1 MNVYRMCTFLL
12 FAMFSLAQTSFAQSP
27 LLLLK
32 ESIPAPDF
40 RLSYGTNELNFG
52 ELRLPKG
59 SGPFPVMV
67 LIHGGCWK
75 AQLLGLDA
83 RATSLDLLRPI
94 AADLRQSGIATWNI
108 EYRRVGNEGGGWPGT
123 YHDIGQ
129 AIDFLRGIAA
139 KYSLDVNHVIVGGH
153 SAGGQLAFWAAARP
167 KLPPKNSAYTKD
179 PLRLK
184 AVVNLDGPI
193 DLKAGAPFTEQFCGF
208 PAVREFLGGS
218 AEDYPERYSAGSAN
232 TYLPL
237 GVNQLIV
244 IGSLLG
250 GIRDQVS
257 GYAKAAE
264 SKGDHVTVLD
274 LEKTGHFG
282 FLFPNSDSWKSVQ
295 ERIGTLA
302 K

>member
-1 MNVYRMCTFLL
+1 MNFDRMPRFLL
-12 FAMFSLAQTSFAQSP
+12 FAILSLTHTSFAQSP

-32 ESIPAPDF
+32 ESIRAPDF

-52 ELRLPKG
+52 ELRLPKA

-75 AQLLGLDA
+75 AELPGLDP

-94 AADLRQSGIATWNI
+94 AAALPETGIATWNI
-108 EYRRVGNEGGGWPGT
+108 EYHRVGNEGGGWPGT
-123 YHDIGQ
+123 YHDIGR
-129 AIDFLRGIAA
+129 AIDFLRTIAA
-139 KYSLDVNHVIVGGH
+139 KHSLDTNRVIVGGH

-167 KLPPKNSAYTKD
+167 KLPRENPLFAKD
-179 PLRLK
+179 PLPLK
-184 AVVNLDGPI
+184 GVVDLDGPI

-208 PAVREFLGGS
+208 PAIHEFMGGS
-218 AEDYPERYSAGSAN
+218 PDSYPERYSMGSAN

-237 GVNQLIV
+237 GINQLIV
-244 IGSLLG
+244 VGSLLG

-257 GYAKAAE
+257 NYTKAAE

-274 LEKTGHFG
+274 LQKTGHFG
-282 FLFPNSDSWKSVQ
+282 FLFPDSDSWKSVQ
-295 ERIGTLA
+295 DRIGTLA
-302 K
+302 Q

>member
-1 MNVYRMCTFLL
+1 MNVYPVRMCLL
-12 FAMFSLAQTSFAQSP
+12 FVVFSLMHNSRAQSP

-75 AQLLGLDA
+75 AQLPGLDP

-94 AADLRQSGIATWNI
+94 AAALPETGIATWNI
-108 EYRRVGNEGGGWPGT
+108 EYRRIGNDGGGWPGT
-123 YHDIGQ
+123 YYDISR
-129 AIDFLRGIAA
+129 AIDFLRTIAT
-139 KYSLDVNHVIVGGH
+139 KHSLDTNRVIVGGH

-167 KLPPKNSAYTKD
+167 KLAPQSALYTKD
-179 PLRLK
+179 PLRLR

-193 DLKAGAPFTEQFCGF
+193 DLKAGAPFAEQFCGF
-208 PAVREFLGGS
+208 PAIREFMGGS
-218 AEDYPERYSAGSAN
+218 PDEYPERYSVGSAN

-237 GVNQLIV
+237 GVNQLVV
-244 IGSLLG
+244 IGSLLAA
-250 GIRDQVS
+250 IRDQVS
-257 GYAKAAE
+257 SYTKAAE

-274 LEKTGHFG
+274 LQKTGHFG
-282 FLFPNSDSWKSVQ
+282 FLFPDSDSWKSVQ
-295 ERIGTLA
+295 QQIGTLA